1 MDEKFKQ
8 ELIEEKLRFTRIWV
22 DHVLKSSNK
31 RWSSEQ
37 KKFINALF
45 ENHRKNKIKF

>member
-1 MDEKFKQ
+1 MDKKLKR

-22 DHVLKSSNK
+22 DHILNSPNK
-31 RWSSEQ
+31 EWSSEQ

-45 ENHRKNKIKF
+45 ENHKKSKINI